1 MHHCLKPTNTI
12 DLYILAGIAHPDIRR
27 AVASRV
33 ERRRQATDERHPLHG
48 HVPAPSRLKSQR
60 SFLTCTAPLETTP
73 SEARLNMWK
82 EKLSNHPH
90 SSTIPIPPAETL
102 PPGDNNWAKWKCL
115 NRLRSGV
122 GRSREALSRW
132 GYLSGPTTCDCG
144 TEPQTME
151 HLLQCPLLGG
161 PCTAKDLALYNTKGQ
176 QCTKHWLGV
185 I

>member
-12 DLYILAGIAHPDIRR
+12 DLYILAGIAPPDIRR

-33 ERRRQATDERHPLHG
+33 EWRRQATDERHPLHG

-115 NRLRSGV
+115 TPLRCWPFQ
-122 GRSREALSRW
+122 RSPKQMGL
-132 GYLSGPTTCDCG
+132 P
-144 TEPQTME
+144 
-151 HLLQCPLLGG
+151 
-161 PCTAKDLALYNTKGQ
+161 
-176 QCTKHWLGV
+176 
-185 I
+185 